1 MAANPMP
8 AAINIESDAE
18 LVTLADVDAAVG
30 AAPIP
35 PDEQNGVIYRS
46 DEEFS
51 AHLEAQPF
59 ALSGD

>member
-8 AAINIESDAE
+8 AAIKIESDTE

-30 AAPIP
+30 ATPVP
-35 PDEQNGVIYRS
+35 PDEQNGVIYSS

-59 ALSGD
+59 DSSGE

>member
-8 AAINIESDAE
+8 AAIKIESDTE

-35 PDEQNGVIYRS
+35 PDEQNGVIYSS

-59 ALSGD
+59 DSSGE